1 MGRLENLRKRFQKK
15 DEKPQNEIINEVTSL
30 ASFMDKDAEHV
41 DPDALQHQADGFHT
55 ASAMQDT
62 IFVLCRLLSKKTSDG
77 KFECDVWIKQLKSYV
92 SMSDGRLM
100 YSSISNYIFGKTEEE
115 LTTFETNMDS
125 VLHYMESKVME
136 KQEDEELR
144 KTYKSVLKFYDHSN
158 LAIQQQKLVSKKRGD
173 LEDEVAK
180 IVTPKISEIT
190 KEMTAQ
196 LVGMIGIFTALS
208 FVVFGGISSL
218 DSIFG
223 AVQETMENQHT
234 VLPVLIL
241 AIAWALCM
249 MNLLFGFMYF
259 IIRITHLKKLTDEN
273 AKNLVQRYPVVF
285 LCNYILLA
293 LLVLFSG
300 MWFAKTTGVGSGI
313 YNTWVNNNPD
323 MTFKWAVLIFIA
335 VFVAAGIALLAMYRS
350 NKNERIK
357 YWLFTKC
364 LQNYLR
370 KSSIEQKDKTL

>member
-77 KFECDVWIKQLKSYV
+77 KFECDAWIKQLKSYV

-223 AVQETMENQHT
+223 AVQDTLNERQS

-241 AIAWALCM
+241 ADAWAFCM

-259 IIRITHLKKLTDEN
+259 VIRITTLKKPAAEKAAN
-273 AKNLVQRYPVVF
+273 IIQRYPVVF
-285 LCNYILLA
+285 LCNYIILA

-300 MWFAKTTGVGSGI
+300 MWFAEVNAVGKSVFEFFVDAKHSTWTFWIFVVLFIVFFGVLGWFLWKWYGS
-313 YNTWVNNNPD
+313 
-323 MTFKWAVLIFIA
+323 K
-335 VFVAAGIALLAMYRS
+335 
-350 NKNERIK
+350 
-357 YWLFTKC
+357 
-364 LQNYLR
+364 
-370 KSSIEQKDKTL
+370 KSSEK